1 MIKKYI
7 GFLYSDDV
15 IEVKSSEDVLA
26 QDYWFG
32 GLSIENGLQQID
44 DIIMSQADSKEE
56 AIKQLEDFLQLVA
69 WASEKSLWLISKTLL
84 AFLVNI
90 STQTWSRSLKTSQ
103 ATFETTKRF

>member
-1 MIKKYI
+1 MNKKYI
-7 GFLYSDDV
+7 GFLYSDDT

-69 WASEKSLWLISKTLL
+69 
-84 AFLVNI
+84 
-90 STQTWSRSLKTSQ
+90 
-103 ATFETTKRF
+103 